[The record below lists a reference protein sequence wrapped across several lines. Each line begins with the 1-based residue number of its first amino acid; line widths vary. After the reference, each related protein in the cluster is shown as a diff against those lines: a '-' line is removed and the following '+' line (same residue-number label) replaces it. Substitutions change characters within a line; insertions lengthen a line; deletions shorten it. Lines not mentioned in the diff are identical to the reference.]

1 MPRTCVRIGMHA
13 DARPAG
19 RVGIPAAAAGLSGTG
34 LASREATPTGDALL
48 SAAKSKTPADAKAAK
63 PAKSG
68 KAFLLIAVIAVVAV
82 AAAGGAGWYFAQK
95 KTPGHAAAEPAA
107 AKIPAPAQYFPLDP
121 AFVVNL
127 NNASSGAQFLQVE
140 IQLMTRDPA
149 ALEILKQQAPGIRAK
164 LLMQLSQVNADSL
177 TTLEGKEALRKQAL
191 ASVKTMMTAET
202 GKPIVEDL
210 VFTSFVMQ

>member
-1 MPRTCVRIGMHA
+1 MPRTCVRIDMHA

-202 GKPIVEDL
+202 GRPIVEDL

>member
-202 GKPIVEDL
+202 GRPIVEDL

>member
-1 MPRTCVRIGMHA
+1 MPRTCVRIGTHA

-68 KAFLLIAVIAVVAV
+68 KAFLLIAVIAAV

-95 KTPGHAAAEPAA
+95 KTTGHAAAPVA

-202 GKPIVEDL
+202 GRPIVEDL

>member
-1 MPRTCVRIGMHA
+1 MPRTCVRFGMHA

-19 RVGIPAAAAGLSGTG
+19 RVGIPAAAAGVSGTG

-95 KTPGHAAAEPAA
+95 KTGDHAAESATPR
-107 AKIPAPAQYFPLDP
+107 IPAPAQYFPLDP

-149 ALEILKQQAPGIRAK
+149 ALETLKQQAPGIRAK
-164 LLMQLSQVNADSL
+164 LLMQLSQVDADSL
-177 TTLEGKEALRKQAL
+177 ATVEGKETLRKQAL
-191 ASVKTMMTAET
+191 DTVRKMMTAET

>member
-149 ALEILKQQAPGIRAK
+149 ALEVLKQQAPGIRAK

>member
-1 MPRTCVRIGMHA
+1 MPRTCVRIGTHA

-19 RVGIPAAAAGLSGTG
+19 RVGIPAAAAGVSGTG

-68 KAFLLIAVIAVVAV
+68 KAFLLIAVIAAV

-202 GKPIVEDL
+202 GRPIVEDL

>member
-1 MPRTCVRIGMHA
+1 MYGPGIQTG
-13 DARPAG
+13 ARSAAG
-19 RVGIPAAAAGLSGTG
+19 VGIPSEADAVSGTC
-34 LASREATPTGDALL
+34 LASMDATPIGDALL

-95 KTPGHAAAEPAA
+95 KTDGHAAAKSAA
-107 AKIPAPAQYFPLDP
+107 PKIPAPAQYFPLDP

-202 GKPIVEDL
+202 GKPVVEDL

>member
-1 MPRTCVRIGMHA
+1 M
-13 DARPAG
+13 
-19 RVGIPAAAAGLSGTG
+19 
-34 LASREATPTGDALL
+34 

-202 GKPIVEDL
+202 GRPIVEDL

>member
-19 RVGIPAAAAGLSGTG
+19 RVGIPAAAAGVSGTG

-202 GKPIVEDL
+202 GRPIVEDL

>member
-1 MPRTCVRIGMHA
+1 MHA
-13 DARPAG
+13 DARPGA
-19 RVGIPAAAAGLSGTG
+19 RVGIPTEAAGVSGMG
-34 LASREATPTGDALL
+34 LASMEPTPTGDALL

-95 KTPGHAAAEPAA
+95 KTTGHAAAEPAA

-177 TTLEGKEALRKQAL
+177 TTLEGKETLRKQAL
-191 ASVKTMMTAET
+191 DSVKTMMTAET

>member
-19 RVGIPAAAAGLSGTG
+19 RVGIPAAAAGVSGTG

-149 ALEILKQQAPGIRAK
+149 ALEVLKQQAPGIRAK

>member
-1 MPRTCVRIGMHA
+1 MPRTGVRIGMHA

-19 RVGIPAAAAGLSGTG
+19 HVGIPAAAAGVSGTG
-34 LASREATPTGDALL
+34 LASMEATPTGDALL

-149 ALEILKQQAPGIRAK
+149 ALEVLKQQAPGIRAK

>member
-1 MPRTCVRIGMHA
+1 
-13 DARPAG
+13 
-19 RVGIPAAAAGLSGTG
+19 
-34 LASREATPTGDALL
+34 
-48 SAAKSKTPADAKAAK
+48 
-63 PAKSG
+63 
-68 KAFLLIAVIAVVAV
+68 
-82 AAAGGAGWYFAQK
+82 
-95 KTPGHAAAEPAA
+95 
-107 AKIPAPAQYFPLDP
+107 LDP

-149 ALEILKQQAPGIRAK
+149 ALEVLKQQAPGIRAK